1 MECTNLK
8 NIILELQNAATQVDE
23 EQVEKFADAI
33 IAAKNIFVAG
43 AGRSGFAARGFSNRL
58 MHLGYT
64 VYFVGEPTTPS
75 IQEGDLLILGSGSG
89 NTASLVSNAKKAKD
103 QGAKVAT
110 LTMFPENKIGS
121 MADAIIKIPGVT
133 EKCVDQNK
141 GGSVQASGS
150 SFEEL
155 SWITYD
161 AMVMDLMRITNQNSE
176 DLFKRHANME

>member
-1 MECTNLK
+1 MEAKTLQIITN
-8 NIILELQNAATQVDE
+8 ELYKYGKLIKEDE
-23 EQVEKFADAI
+23 VKEVVELCQKA
-33 IAAKNIFVAG
+33 NRIFIAG
-43 AGRSGFAARGFSNRL
+43 AGRSGFCARGFANRM
-58 MHLGYT
+58 MHLGFT
-64 VYFVGEPTTPS
+64 VYFVGETTTPS
-75 IQEGDLLILGSGSG
+75 IQEGDLLIVGSGSG

-133 EKCVDQNK
+133 EKCADQNE

-155 SWITYD
+155 CWITYD
-161 AMVMDLMRITNQNSE
+161 AMVMDLMKITNQTDQ

>member
-1 MECTNLK
+1 M
-8 NIILELQNAATQVDE
+8 
-23 EQVEKFADAI
+23 
-33 IAAKNIFVAG
+33 
-43 AGRSGFAARGFSNRL
+43 
-58 MHLGYT
+58 
-64 VYFVGEPTTPS
+64 
-75 IQEGDLLILGSGSG
+75 GSGSG

-150 SFEEL
+150 SLEEL